1 MLNSRVNNYPLYY
14 FLSKFNTINAN
25 TYNTEIEVP
34 RIEDQNIF
42 SPINPTNI
50 QNLNILELSSLK
62 NENTKT
68 FYGVKVKKIQPNLST
83 NFFTSKA
90 NNINPNKKTLVL
102 DLDETLVHSST
113 EAPFPKK
120 KNIELNLKIKNTQY
134 KIYVIIRPF
143 LEYFL
148 KEMSSYYNLF
158 IFTASMSQYA
168 KALLDILDKEKLIIK
183 TFNRE
188 HCQYKFG
195 LYLKDLS
202 IFNVDYKD
210 IIIID
215 NNPVSYA
222 LNKSNGIPI
231 LTWIDDPNDR
241 ELIKLIP
248 FLKYLANVDDVRE
261 VIKKVVN
268 ISKSK
273 VNFTLLN
280 KILKKHEEIDLVLNN
295 AMNKN
300 ILYGTRTLKNN
311 TGNNSSKFKLEVKDD
326 INLFPKDKKTKNN
339 SYISIID
346 EEISKRI
353 NTQKI
358 VNKTKNVINQG
369 NQGKEMLII
378 DNDIKEKN
386 KNKNNEYTFQKLKV
400 KKFIKEQI
408 PQDKIKINDKSKNK
422 NSRPNVYNISIGNI
436 KNIQNNIKIILKDKN
451 KIVVSKVEK
460 PKLGKLKQLKLD
472 MSGINIDNKKKVKNG
487 INETNPFDIFTENNI
502 KFSRSNV
509 LKTEHINTSKSI
521 NLNSN
526 LNNIVDK
533 KPLDKNEYEI
543 KGIKNRNI
551 FYFPSNINS
560 KNHQKKKELNTIKTD
575 IFFNNILRKN
585 DNNKY
590 LNINE
595 SLKPPLKNKLI
606 VMKIIKKIT
615 NNNSNNASKIKF
627 KKSE

>member
-1 MLNSRVNNYPLYY
+1 MKGLIAKKVGM
-14 FLSKFNTINAN
+14 T
-25 TYNTEIEVP
+25 
-34 RIEDQNIF
+34 QIF
-42 SPINPTNI
+42 DESGNLTPVTVI
-50 QNLNILELSSLK
+50 QVEPNVVVAKKTKENCGYDAVVLGLDDLK
-62 NENTKT
+62 A
-68 FYGVKVKKIQPNLST
+68 
-83 NFFTSKA
+83 SKA
-90 NNINPNKKTLVL
+90 NKAYAGQFPENINPKR
-102 DLDETLVHSST
+102 H
-113 EAPFPKK
+113 
-120 KNIELNLKIKNTQY
+120 
-134 KIYVIIRPF
+134 
-143 LEYFL
+143 L
-148 KEMSSYYNLF
+148 KEFRNYE
-158 IFTASMSQYA
+158 
-168 KALLDILDKEKLIIK
+168 KEV
-183 TFNRE
+183 
-188 HCQYKFG
+188 
-195 LYLKDLS
+195 
-202 IFNVDYKD
+202 NV
-210 IIIID
+210 
-215 NNPVSYA
+215 
-222 LNKSNGIPI
+222 G
-231 LTWIDDPNDR
+231 
-241 ELIKLIP
+241 
-248 FLKYLANVDDVRE
+248 DVRE

-311 TGNNSSKFKLEVKDD
+311 TRNNSSKFKLEVKDD
-326 INLFPKDKKTKNN
+326 INLFPKDKKTKNC

-346 EEISKRI
+346 EEISQRI
-353 NTQKI
+353 NTLKI
-358 VNKTKNVINQG
+358 VNKTKNVINKG

-386 KNKNNEYTFQKLKV
+386 KNKNNEYTFQKLKA

-408 PQDKIKINDKSKNK
+408 PQDKIKTNDKSKNK

-526 LNNIVDK
+526 LNNSVDK

-543 KGIKNRNI
+543 KGIKNRN
-551 FYFPSNINS
+551 
-560 KNHQKKKELNTIKTD
+560 
-575 IFFNNILRKN
+575 
-585 DNNKY
+585 
-590 LNINE
+590 
-595 SLKPPLKNKLI
+595 
-606 VMKIIKKIT
+606 
-615 NNNSNNASKIKF
+615 
-627 KKSE
+627 